1 MTDKQQKKF
10 EKFLTNPA
18 IVKEEDTIDYF
29 MKMSIPKYHHR
40 VMVFDTETTGLMPR
54 HKPGTPFP
62 PMEAYPHI
70 MQFSWIVYN
79 ILENKIEEVVDE
91 YVQIPK
97 TVHISPESIQV
108 HGITREIADEKGKP
122 ITTLLAKFFVAYMKC
137 DCIVAHNLQFDSEI
151 VRKEMWRNRVELEMK
166 LANKDRVNMM
176 CGIFTKKFNYAY
188 HIDTFCTMMNT
199 IQFCGIEFAAKTK
212 PNTINEFLGEMKVG
226 NASTSVDYLSQ
237 ENPISV
243 TPYGVDS
250 STNDISFIQNMDA
263 THLGDG
269 LPSSG
274 SILPT
279 EPHTTSTT
287 CALKE
292 SSYSGIVDG
301 GILRNT
307 RKKFPKLNELYSKLF
322 DTPLPMDMHNSIVDV
337 LVCLRC
343 FLKVR
348 SAKEMEEEEFLEL
361 IKRHSR

>member
-1 MTDKQQKKF
+1 MTDKQQKNF

-18 IVKEEDTIDYF
+18 IVKDEDKTTEGYF

-97 TVHISPESIQV
+97 TVPISPESIQV

-137 DCIVAHNLQFDSEI
+137 DCIVAHNLQFDSEM

-176 CGIFTKKFNYAY
+176 CGIFTKKFNAVY

-199 IQFCGIEFAAKTK
+199 IQFCGIEFAAKPK
-212 PNTINEFLGEMKVG
+212 VPDSVEFADSKREECEQTPVVYETSLIDTSLNPMLSEVVLLTFDDKSSPV
-226 NASTSVDYLSQ
+226 NPRTPTASHPAFFAV
-237 ENPISV
+237 
-243 TPYGVDS
+243 
-250 STNDISFIQNMDA
+250 
-263 THLGDG
+263 
-269 LPSSG
+269 
-274 SILPT
+274 T
-279 EPHTTSTT
+279 EPKTS
-287 CALKE
+287 
-292 SSYSGIVDG
+292 
-301 GILRNT
+301 

-348 SAKEMEEEEFLEL
+348 SAKEMEEHEFLEL
-361 IKRHSR
+361 IKIHSRG